1 MSGREHL
8 GGRSAVGGFFV
19 VVVILAALLAI
30 ARFASLTGS
39 EPRPG
44 ATSDLGE
51 LADPEATYDPVR
63 AGERLPDGYR
73 QLLRRDAILPVY
85 DPQFLAGAQNA
96 TWPDDTL
103 VIGLALDGEAKA
115 YPVSW
120 LNRREMVVDRIAG
133 IPILVTW

>member
-8 GGRSAVGGFFV
+8 GGRSDVGGFFV

-63 AGERLPDGYR
+63 AGERLPT
-73 QLLRRDAILPVY
+73 AIGSSSGVTRSCPSTTRSFLPAHRT
-85 DPQFLAGAQNA
+85 PRGPM
-96 TWPDDTL
+96 TRW
-103 VIGLALDGEAKA
+103 
-115 YPVSW
+115 
-120 LNRREMVVDRIAG
+120 
-133 IPILVTW
+133 